1 MTFLDTLLSM
11 LSSELMQRAL
21 LIAGLVGVSAPVIG
35 TYLVQRRLALL
46 GDGIGHVALTG
57 VAMGWLAGAAAGT
70 ASADALAVPGAV
82 AAAIIGALLIEFV
95 RDRGRTSADV
105 ALAMLFYGG
114 IAGGVLLIGLAG
126 GTAANLT
133 GYLFG
138 SISTVD
144 SLDVW
149 LSAGLAVFIL
159 GVGLG
164 LRPALFALCYDEEFA
179 RASGL
184 PVRALNI
191 LVAVTAALTV
201 AISMRVVGVL
211 LVSALMIVPVA
222 VAQLIAPSFRAT
234 MGVAMVL
241 GGIVCVV
248 GLSITYFHALSPG
261 ATITVLAITLYAG
274 VAVISPL
281 LHRRRHLRRPDPQ
294 HLQPLSRVGAVR
306 GYPADIRADGHARV
320 ASAGRG
326 ARSDAPRRNT
336 SRSA

>member
-11 LSSELMQRAL
+11 LASPLMQRAL
-21 LIAGLVGVSAPVIG
+21 IIALLVGVSAPVIG

-70 ASADALAVPGAV
+70 GSADALAVPGAIV
-82 AAAIIGALLIEFV
+82 ASIIGALLIEFV
-95 RDRGRTSADV
+95 RERGRTSADL
-105 ALAMLFYGG
+105 ALALLFYGG
-114 IAGGVLLIGLAG
+114 IAGGVLLIGIAG

-133 GYLFG
+133 AYLFG

-144 SLDVW
+144 TLDMW
-149 LSAGLAVFIL
+149 LSVGLAAFIL
-159 GVGLG
+159 TIGLG
-164 LRPALFALCYDEEFA
+164 LRSALFALCYDEEFA

-184 PVRALNI
+184 PVRTLNI

-222 VAQLIAPSFRAT
+222 VAQLVAVSFRAT
-234 MGVAMVL
+234 MGLSMAL
-241 GGIVCVV
+241 GGLVCVV

-261 ATITVLAITLYAG
+261 ATITVLAITLYAA
-274 VAVISPL
+274 VAAIRPL
-281 LHRRRHLRRPDPQ
+281 FHRRHPN
-294 HLQPLSRVGAVR
+294 
-306 GYPADIRADGHARV
+306 
-320 ASAGRG
+320 
-326 ARSDAPRRNT
+326 APE
-336 SRSA
+336 SRSKVQLRPQLEAAHER